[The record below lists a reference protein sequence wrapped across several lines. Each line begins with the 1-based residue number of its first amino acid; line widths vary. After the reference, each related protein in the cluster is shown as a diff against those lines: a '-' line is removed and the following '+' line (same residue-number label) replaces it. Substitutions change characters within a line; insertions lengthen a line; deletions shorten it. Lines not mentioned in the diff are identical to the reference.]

1 MRIPVLLL
9 PAGLALLL
17 QAAPAHAQSADEYAA
32 MLEYLAQTRI
42 DDSAFTGASGAI
54 AVNMAAGDF
63 NMQANARGI
72 AVGDYAAAS
81 AGALQRGH
89 ADVGTAP
96 DHAVAVVSGTAF
108 QGASGLASINQASGT
123 GNAELNAIT
132 VALAQRGI
140 RETPDE
146 QLALMDFAS
155 AGVQAISEPGA
166 ARTQTR
172 RVGVERSAL
181 QGFGGILQL
190 NQAAGAANATEN
202 RVLISVQQGPAP
214 GF

>member
-1 MRIPVLLL
+1 MRIQAMLLL
-9 PAGLALLL
+9 AGLALLL
-17 QAAPAHAQSADEYAA
+17 QGAPAHAQSADEYAA
-32 MLEYLAQTRI
+32 MLEYLAQTSI
-42 DDSAFTGASGAI
+42 DDGAFAGASGAM

-63 NMQANARGI
+63 NLQANARAI
-72 AVGDYAAAS
+72 VVGEHAAAS
-81 AGALQRGH
+81 AGALQRGN
-89 ADVGTAP
+89 ADVGNAP
-96 DHAVAVVSGTAF
+96 DHATAVISGTAF

-132 VALAQRGI
+132 VALAERGI
-140 RETPDE
+140 RETPDA
-146 QLALMDFAS
+146 QLASMDFAS

-190 NQAAGAANATEN
+190 NQVAGARNATEN
-202 RVLISVQQGPAP
+202 RLVISVQQGPPP

>member
-1 MRIPVLLL
+1 MRIHATLLL
-9 PAGLALLL
+9 AGLAVLL
-17 QAAPAHAQSADEYAA
+17 QGAPANAQSVDEYAA
-32 MLEYLAQTRI
+32 MLEYLAQTSI
-42 DDSAFTGASGAI
+42 EDGAFTGASGAM

-63 NMQANARGI
+63 NRQANARAI
-72 AVGDYAAAS
+72 AVGEYAAAS
-81 AGALQRGH
+81 AGALQPGH

-96 DHAVAVVSGTAF
+96 DHATAVISGTAF

-123 GNAELNAIT
+123 GNAELNAVT
-132 VALAQRGI
+132 VALAERGI
-140 RETPDE
+140 RETPDA
-146 QLALMDFAS
+146 QLASMDFAS
-155 AGVQAISEPGA
+155 AGVQAISGPGA

-190 NQAAGAANATEN
+190 NQAAGARNATEN
-202 RVLISVQQGPAP
+202 RLVLSVQQGPPP

>member
-1 MRIPVLLL
+1 MRIRATLLL
-9 PAGLALLL
+9 AALALLL
-17 QAAPAHAQSADEYAA
+17 PGAAVHAQATDEYAA
-32 MLEYLAQTRI
+32 MLEYLARTSI
-42 DDSAFTGASGAI
+42 DDGAFSGASGAI

-63 NMQANARGI
+63 NQQANARGI
-72 AVGDYAAAS
+72 AVGGHAAAS
-81 AGALQRGH
+81 AGALQRSH
-89 ADVGTAP
+89 ADVGQAP
-96 DHAVAVVSGTAF
+96 DHATAVISGNAF

-132 VALAQRGI
+132 VALAERGI
-140 RETPDE
+140 RETPDA
-146 QLALMDFAS
+146 QLASMDFAS

-190 NQAAGAANATEN
+190 NQAAGAGNATEN
-202 RVLISVQQGPAP
+202 RVLISVQQGPPP

>member
-1 MRIPVLLL
+1 MLLL
-9 PAGLALLL
+9 AGLALLL
-17 QAAPAHAQSADEYAA
+17 QGAPAHAQSADEYAA
-32 MLEYLAQTRI
+32 MLESLAQTSI
-42 DDSAFTGASGAI
+42 DDGAFAGASGAM

-63 NMQANARGI
+63 NLQANARAI
-72 AVGDYAAAS
+72 AVGEHAAAS
-81 AGALQRGH
+81 AGALQHGH
-89 ADVGTAP
+89 ADVANAP
-96 DHAVAVVSGTAF
+96 DHATAVISGTAF

-132 VALAQRGI
+132 VALAERGI
-140 RETPDE
+140 RETPDA
-146 QLALMDFAS
+146 QLASMDFAS

-190 NQAAGAANATEN
+190 NQVAGARNATEN
-202 RVLISVQQGPAP
+202 RLVISVQQGPPP

>member
-1 MRIPVLLL
+1 MRIQAMLLL
-9 PAGLALLL
+9 AGLALLL
-17 QAAPAHAQSADEYAA
+17 QGTPAHAQSADEYAA

-42 DDSAFTGASGAI
+42 DDGAFAGASGAM

-63 NMQANARGI
+63 NWQANARAI
-72 AVGDYAAAS
+72 AVGEHAAAS
-81 AGALQRGH
+81 AGALQHGH
-89 ADVGTAP
+89 ADLGNAP
-96 DHAVAVVSGTAF
+96 DHATAVISGTAF

-132 VALAQRGI
+132 VALAERGI
-140 RETPDE
+140 RETPDA
-146 QLALMDFAS
+146 QLASMDFAS
-155 AGVQAISEPGA
+155 AGVQAIPEPGA

-190 NQAAGAANATEN
+190 NQAAGARNATEN
-202 RVLISVQQGPAP
+202 RLLISVQQGPP
-214 GF
+214 TGF